1 RVDDVV
7 RRVPRDAGHAQRRG
21 HQRDGAPPCAPRQ
34 GAPVTRGA
42 DKHGSCPRPQDVLD
56 GMPARA
62 VAGACGEESEG
73 SAAGGLTRPS
83 QPLWRCDARR
93 RGMAPD
99 HVSGGARRDAR
110 FATRLSE
117 RAAERAHTLHRMRGG
132 IMVVISLITGASVFT
147 FLIWAVLVVTR
158 QPGAPNVGIL

>member
-1 RVDDVV
+1 
-7 RRVPRDAGHAQRRG
+7 
-21 HQRDGAPPCAPRQ
+21 
-34 GAPVTRGA
+34 
-42 DKHGSCPRPQDVLD
+42 
-56 GMPARA
+56 
-62 VAGACGEESEG
+62 
-73 SAAGGLTRPS
+73 
-83 QPLWRCDARR
+83 
-93 RGMAPD
+93 MAPD

-158 QPGAPNVGIL
+158 QPGAPNVGILGYVIAQLMNVVVLFLAWITLEALGRIERETDRVQQFMDNVYRRMP